1 MNTTPPLASRS
12 VLPLIGHW
20 TAGRLSTATSSR
32 NQDVFNPATGQVT
45 GRVALASAAEVD
57 AAVAA

>member
-1 MNTTPPLASRS
+1 MNQPVTA
-12 VLPLIGHW
+12 IGH
-20 TAGRLSTATSSR
+20 AINGHVVPGTSSR
-32 NQDVFNPATGQVT
+32 TQEVFNPATGQVT